1 MQNSDPLY
9 AIHGV
14 KQEPGS
20 PDNFMKCSDAEA
32 LFFTIYFVNPD
43 GHEEAVGDYPS
54 REAAEAA
61 LQHYVDLRVYGDPT
75 AKPEGQELPPLPV
88 ENLQQFAQ
96 LISDWHQ
103 DGQKQIALASNPPKE
118 VNIKAF
124 IHGKERSL
132 TPSERQ
138 AFVAGVQVAGEIF
151 AKLPFQLVASE
162 ASAEESEQ
170 ADG

>member
-1 MQNSDPLY
+1 MSHNELFAEHMHASTSPNGK
-9 AIHGV
+9 GV
-14 KQEPGS
+14 
-20 PDNFMKCSDAEA
+20 
-32 LFFTIYFVNPD
+32 I
-43 GHEEAVGDYPS
+43 
-54 REAAEAA
+54 
-61 LQHYVDLRVYGDPT
+61 
-75 AKPEGQELPPLPV
+75 PLPV
-88 ENLQQFAQ
+88 QNLDLFAQ
-96 LISDWHQ
+96 LMVDWHT

>member
-1 MQNSDPLY
+1 MSQ
-9 AIHGV
+9 H
-14 KQEPGS
+14 
-20 PDNFMKCSDAEA
+20 AERFKETMNA
-32 LFFTIYFVNPD
+32 TV
-43 GHEEAVGDYPS
+43 
-54 REAAEAA
+54 
-61 LQHYVDLRVYGDPT
+61 
-75 AKPEGQELPPLPV
+75 EGEGKSLPPLPV
-88 ENLQQFAQ
+88 ENLDQFAQ
-96 LISDWHQ
+96 LITDWHT
-103 DGQKQIALASNPPKE
+103 DGQKQIALASNPPNE

-138 AFVAGVQVAGEIF
+138 AFIVGVQVAGEIF

>member
-1 MQNSDPLY
+1 MENKPLY

-14 KQEPGS
+14 KRN
-20 PDNFMKCSDAEA
+20 PDNWDALIQVPDEEA
-32 LFFTIYFVNPD
+32 EFFTIFFND
-43 GHEEAVGDYPS
+43 QAVGEFDTRQS
-54 REAAEAA
+54 AEDS
-61 LQHYVDLRVYGDPT
+61 LQHYVNLRVNGDPD
-75 AKPEGQELPPLPV
+75 AVPEGKQLPPLPV

-124 IHGKERSL
+124 IHGKERNL

>member
-1 MQNSDPLY
+1 MENNPLY

-14 KQEPGS
+14 KQQPGF
-20 PDNFMKCSDAEA
+20 PDNYMKCPDEEA
-32 LFFTIYFVNPD
+32 VFFTIYFLNPE
-43 GHEEAVGDYPS
+43 GQEEAMGDYPS
-54 REAAEAA
+54 REAAESE
-61 LQHYVDLRVYGDPT
+61 LQHYVNLRVYGDPT

-96 LISDWHQ
+96 LIADWHQ

>member
-1 MQNSDPLY
+1 MSRNDV
-9 AIHGV
+9 AAKH
-14 KQEPGS
+14 
-20 PDNFMKCSDAEA
+20 MDAP
-32 LFFTIYFVNPD
+32 V
-43 GHEEAVGDYPS
+43 PS
-54 REAAEAA
+54 SGR
-61 LQHYVDLRVYGDPT
+61 Q
-75 AKPEGQELPPLPV
+75 LPPLPI
-88 ENLQQFAQ
+88 ENLDQFAQ

-124 IHGKERSL
+124 IHGKERNL

-151 AKLPFQLVASE
+151 AKLPFQYVVAE
-162 ASAEESEQ
+162 ASAEDGEQ

>member
-1 MQNSDPLY
+1 MSHNELFAEHMHASTSPNGK
-9 AIHGV
+9 GV
-14 KQEPGS
+14 
-20 PDNFMKCSDAEA
+20 
-32 LFFTIYFVNPD
+32 I
-43 GHEEAVGDYPS
+43 
-54 REAAEAA
+54 
-61 LQHYVDLRVYGDPT
+61 
-75 AKPEGQELPPLPV
+75 PLPV
-88 ENLQQFAQ
+88 QNLDLAQ
-96 LISDWHQ
+96 LMVDWHT